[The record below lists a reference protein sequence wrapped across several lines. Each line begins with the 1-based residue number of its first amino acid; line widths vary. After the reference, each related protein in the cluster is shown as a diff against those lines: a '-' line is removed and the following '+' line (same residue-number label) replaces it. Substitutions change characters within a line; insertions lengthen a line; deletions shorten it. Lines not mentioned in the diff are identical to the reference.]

1 MRARITSWSASLR
14 RLARDRECDARHSDP
29 RGADSAL
36 LPLAQLLTGRAA
48 ELTCSM
54 SPRMTWGMKTLSS
67 ADLRQSLRR
76 IADGLAADGEPIL
89 LKVGDRPVGVIVS
102 LRDFAE
108 RFALHA
114 AEHARQ
120 ALVDEILADRRQGAV
135 NVEKAL
141 SGLRAR

>member
-1 MRARITSWSASLR
+1 
-14 RLARDRECDARHSDP
+14 
-29 RGADSAL
+29 
-36 LPLAQLLTGRAA
+36 
-48 ELTCSM
+48 M